1 MNKPLSIRP
10 KRVAVQF
17 PRIWYAI
24 KKASINK
31 GDVGFKPQAFTQ
43 KSGSR
48 TSPTISVA
56 VFISFV
62 NGIPLIQTKVKENS
76 EWLVARVTVEQQNG
90 RVLGIE
96 ALDVS
101 HAVSGIFTSIKD
113 GDITKTAESSAS
125 QGPHS
130 GDYVE
135 RAHKLSADI
144 SIADLLKIIN
154 RTHQEFLSD
163 DVIKR
168 LGTERTKKKK
178 GVFSKR
184 IDYGENYKN
193 SREFSVPRTALRR
206 LCRTCTQTL
215 C

>member
-1 MNKPLSIRP
+1 M
-10 KRVAVQF
+10 
-17 PRIWYAI
+17 
-24 KKASINK
+24 
-31 GDVGFKPQAFTQ
+31 
-43 KSGSR
+43 
-48 TSPTISVA
+48 
-56 VFISFV
+56 
-62 NGIPLIQTKVKENS
+62 
-76 EWLVARVTVEQQNG
+76 TVEQQNG

-101 HAVSGIFTSIKD
+101 HAISGIFTSIID
-113 GDITKTAESSAS
+113 EDITKTAESLAS
-125 QGPHS
+125 QGQHS

-168 LGTERTKKKK
+168 LGTERTKEKK

-184 IDYGENYKN
+184 IDYGESDRAIIANAL
-193 SREFSVPRTALRR
+193 ESVPKTPFGMQSYVLPIPQMVIKS
-206 LCRTCTQTL
+206 CTIFSQ
-215 C
+215 